1 MLAMAEEARGDLLV
15 RSHEPFN
22 AEPRLGCL
30 AASFVTPTETF
41 YVRSHGSVPELDGR
55 TWRLTISG
63 GGLSPVELSLADL
76 RDRFPRRSVVATMQ
90 CAGNRRSEL
99 NAVKP
104 TSGVQ
109 WDAGAI
115 GTAEWSGAALGDV
128 LRAAGLRDGT
138 GLHVA
143 FSCHDVL
150 DHEGER
156 LHYGV
161 SIPGPKALSPEVL
174 LAYDMNGAELTPEHG
189 FPLRLVVPG
198 YAGVRSPKW
207 LQAIEVR
214 DRPSDN
220 PMQQLDYKLFPP
232 HVCKESAD
240 WSRGLSIDELP
251 LNSVICEPA
260 PGAAVPA
267 GRIRVSGYAV
277 ASGRAIARV
286 DLSADAGR
294 TWTEA
299 ELQAGSDQPWAWTLW
314 SAELDLPRG
323 RHELVVRAL
332 DSAGQTQPARPE
344 EVWNFKGYC
353 CAAWHRVT
361 VEAE

>member
-1 MLAMAEEARGDLLV
+1 MLATAGQDSERLLV
-15 RSHEPFN
+15 RSREPFN

-30 AASFVTPTETF
+30 AASFVTRESQF
-41 YVRSHGSVPELDGR
+41 YIRSHGDVPDLDAR
-55 TWRLTISG
+55 TWRLSLSG
-63 GGLSPVELSLADL
+63 HGVETVELSLADL
-76 RDRFPRRSVVATMQ
+76 RERFPRRSVTATLQ

-104 TSGVQ
+104 TAGVQ

-115 GTAEWSGAALGDV
+115 GTAEWTGAPLGDV
-128 LRAAGLRDGT
+128 LRAAGLQDGA
-138 GLHVA
+138 GCHVA

-156 LHYGV
+156 LTYGV
-161 SIPGPKALSPEVL
+161 SIPGQKALSPEVL
-174 LAYDMNGAELTPEHG
+174 LAYAMNGADLTPEHG
-189 FPLRLVVPG
+189 YPVRLVVPG

-207 LQAIEVR
+207 LRAIEVQ

-232 HVCKESAD
+232 QVCKDSAD
-240 WSRGLSIDELP
+240 WSRGICIDELP

-260 PGAAVPA
+260 PGSAVPA
-267 GRIRVSGYAV
+267 GRVRVCGYAV

-286 DLSADAGR
+286 DVSADGGL
-294 TWTEA
+294 TWIEA
-299 ELQAGSDQPWAWTLW
+299 DLDARPDQPWAWTLW
-314 SAELDLPRG
+314 SAGFDLGRG
-323 RHELVVRAL
+323 SHELVVRAW

-353 CAAWHRVT
+353 CATWHRVT
-361 VEAE
+361 VEAR